1 MKDGR
6 NMLSIKDFKR
16 CRISFFVALVL
27 AVFGLFSAYCATAAA
42 EPPVID
48 KAFDKTAEQSVDTPT
63 ERSAEQDVPN
73 TAESKQ
79 KHLYLVR
86 NAILYS
92 SRYKQ
97 YSEKDKNNVRILLDG
112 LETMAVRF
120 HKPVEVR
127 NRLLDA
133 FEDYSCVVVE
143 ILRCRKDI
151 ETMLLKGSPY
161 FFLNWDSGPKDTV
174 QSKALADKV
183 ARFTSLSLDE
193 KRMAIKG
200 FSVVGLYRNLVHSR
214 DELHYLCSENSV
226 DVLSNSLC
234 SQNKVKGSK
243 ESTFDSF
250 QRLEK
255 LMDKNFSMPIMDD
268 DPEEF
273 H

>member
-1 MKDGR
+1 MVLVAVG
-6 NMLSIKDFKR
+6 LSVVPCVSADA
-16 CRISFFVALVL
+16 SDVGAQ
-27 AVFGLFSAYCATAAA
+27 AVDRTEEKAA
-42 EPPVID
+42 EKTVEKSSQKHVG
-48 KAFDKTAEQSVDTPT
+48 KAAYK
-63 ERSAEQDVPN
+63 DVPN

-79 KHLYLVR
+79 KHVYLVR
-86 NAILYS
+86 NAIMGS

-97 YSEKDKNNVRILLDG
+97 NSDADKINVRILLDG
-112 LETMAVRF
+112 LEPMAVRF

-127 NRLLDA
+127 NRLLNA

-151 ETMLLKGSPY
+151 ETMPLKRSPY

-200 FSVVGLYRNLVHSR
+200 FSVVGLYQNLVHSR

-226 DVLSNSLC
+226 DVLSRNLC
-234 SQNKVKGSK
+234 RAEDSKGST
-243 ESTFDSF
+243 ESTFSTF
-250 QRLEK
+250 KRLEE
-255 LMDKNFSMPIMDD
+255 LLTENFGNPIMDD
-268 DPEEF
+268 RRLRMR
-273 H
+273 

>member
-1 MKDGR
+1 
-6 NMLSIKDFKR
+6 MLIIKDFKR
-16 CRISFFVALVL
+16 RRISFFVALVL
-27 AVFGLFSAYCATAAA
+27 AVFGLFSAYCATAVA

-73 TAESKQ
+73 TAERKQ
-79 KHLYLVR
+79 KHVYLVR

-97 YSEKDKNNVRILLDG
+97 YSERDKNNVRILLDG
-112 LETMAVRF
+112 LEPMAVSF

-151 ETMLLKGSPY
+151 ETMPLKGSPY

-200 FSVVGLYRNLVHSR
+200 FSVVGLYQNLVHSR
-214 DELHYLCSENSV
+214 DELHYLCSEKSV
-226 DVLSNSLC
+226 ELLSRNLC
-234 SQNKVKGSK
+234 RAEDSKGST
-243 ESTFDSF
+243 ESTFSTF
-250 QRLEK
+250 KRLEE
-255 LMDKNFSMPIMDD
+255 LLTENFGNPIMDD
-268 DPEEF
+268 RRLRMR
-273 H
+273 